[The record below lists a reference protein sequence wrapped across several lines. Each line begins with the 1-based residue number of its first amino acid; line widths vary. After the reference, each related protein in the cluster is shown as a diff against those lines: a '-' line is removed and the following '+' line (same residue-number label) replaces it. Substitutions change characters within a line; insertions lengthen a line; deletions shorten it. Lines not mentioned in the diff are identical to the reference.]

1 MTDDIDERLDDLAGA
16 AEEFLAAKTRPT
28 RIERGREVSRA
39 SSRLWRAVR
48 GDAETFETGLT
59 AKPAKKA
66 TGKEK

>member
-28 RIERGREVSRA
+28 RGREVSRA